1 MGFDQIS
8 GNVRVREYLE
18 SAFARGAVPHAF
30 LISGAPGS
38 GKHELAKLLTR
49 ALVCTGEQPP
59 CDLCPA
65 CRKALREL
73 HPDIIKVDLGA
84 ASIKVDDIRAVRQ
97 DAFVVPNDGARKVYV
112 IDHAD
117 RMTQEAQDALLKIL
131 EEPPEFTTFLL
142 LCYNH
147 SSLLPTVLSRVT
159 HLKIHSSGDEAL
171 CAPDEEALLAAKAI
185 AKAITLRDELS
196 ILQSFV
202 ACEKK
207 KRDEMSAVLRLLL
220 PVIRD
225 AMLAG
230 MSAACEIFLPQAAEV
245 SKELAKQCSA
255 HELLAVSAIVV
266 EADRMIAQNVGVSHI
281 AAMLAVRIY
290 AVLR

>member
-1 MGFDQIS
+1 MGFDQLS
-8 GNVRVREYLE
+8 GNDRVREYLE
-18 SAFARGAVPHAF
+18 NAFARGAVPHAF

-38 GKHELAKLLTR
+38 GKHELAEVLTR
-49 ALVCTGEQPP
+49 ALVCTGEHPP

-65 CRKALREL
+65 CRKALRGL
-73 HPDIIKVDLGA
+73 HPDIIKLDLGA

-159 HLKIHSSGDEAL
+159 HLKLHSLADAAL
-171 CAPDEEALLAAKAI
+171 EQPDEEALAAAVAI
-185 AKAITLRDELS
+185 AGAIAARDELA
-196 ILQSFV
+196 ILQAFV

-207 KRDEMSAVLRLLL
+207 KRDEMSAALRLLL
-220 PVIRD
+220 PVFRD
-225 AMLAG
+225 AMRKCA
-230 MSAACEIFLPQAAEV
+230 SAPGDSMLPQAKEAAG
-245 SKELAKQCSA
+245 ELAAKCSVQ
-255 HELLAVSAIVV
+255 ELLAICGLVE
-266 EADRMIAQNVGVSHI
+266 EADRLIAQNVGVAHI
-281 AAMLAVRIY
+281 TAMLAARIY